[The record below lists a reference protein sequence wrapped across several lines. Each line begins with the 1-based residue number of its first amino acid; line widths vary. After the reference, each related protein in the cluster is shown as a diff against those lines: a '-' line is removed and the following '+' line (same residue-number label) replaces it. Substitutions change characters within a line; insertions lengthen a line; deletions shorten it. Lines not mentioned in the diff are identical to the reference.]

1 MGFYAHG
8 CDYVVSDK
16 TRRDRAVIHCGYWYR
31 CVLQTTRKTVTVS
44 KRERH
49 EGVGCAAIDERI
61 CMYRLMR
68 GKGKDKRNKEMVR
81 RRGTGLDMGGENEL
95 GSMERRAEGPHA
107 VVETDMCRMRPRR
120 GCPEVLRG
128 RGLRSS
134 FRAPAQAFPEEG
146 PAFASRGRREDSG
159 IRGHLAMRWLS
170 APQYRQSPLP
180 LRRARSSGVSRLP

>member
-1 MGFYAHG
+1 M
-8 CDYVVSDK
+8 
-16 TRRDRAVIHCGYWYR
+16 
-31 CVLQTTRKTVTVS
+31 TVS
-44 KRERH
+44 KRKRDERVC
-49 EGVGCAAIDERI
+49 GAAIDKRI
-61 CMYRLMR
+61 CMYRFMR
-68 GKGKDKRNKEMVR
+68 RERKDNGNKEMVG
-81 RRGTGLDMGGENEL
+81 RRGTRLNVGGENEL

-107 VVETDMCRMRPRR
+107 VVETDVRRMRPRQ

-180 LRRARSSGVSRLP
+180 LHRACSSGVSHLP